1 MPARVM
7 YSIPKGSVR
16 ALAQLAGGRHGHR
29 HRPRTQGDRAII
41 SRMALVEIKR
51 RIVDGRL
58 VRLGPREY
66 ELHLRQR

>member
-1 MPARVM
+1 
-7 YSIPKGSVR
+7 
-16 ALAQLAGGRHGHR
+16 
-29 HRPRTQGDRAII
+29 
-41 SRMALVEIKR
+41 MALVEIKR